1 MVEKPVSSPS
11 PGPPGTTRTHKSCDA
26 CKARKVRCPV
36 AGQLLP
42 TNYSSASNQ
51 APSVPDAKAVLDL
64 STAAVK
70 QPPNN
75 SSPPPKSPPHRI
87 QDLHVDRVLAR
98 AQRPRSAGRKTA
110 EDVIFVPRNGI
121 FGKLRLDNSR
131 CSNSLTDVGG
141 QNSLSFFSD
150 SRLLSLSTRLRNNK
164 VNELVGRISTV
175 VNGRLRR
182 GDATTTTRRVQ
193 QLDSVTDRSK
203 VPLYIRHYFERV
215 HPLFP
220 FLDKTSFEATV
231 SSPNFPD
238 LLGRSKQWSCLYHT
252 VLALGAQY
260 CDGGSFEA
268 GKGESWRLFSVALG
282 MFSDLL
288 LLADSLTTLQ
298 ALTAM
303 SVFGLGICGL
313 AVEPVIMSEAA
324 RRAQSM
330 SSNSFT
336 GSAAHAY
343 QKAFWILYA
352 IEKIT
357 SFHFGR
363 SSGFVDN
370 DIFCPIPVVP
380 EACLGD
386 FNWFLHLV
394 RFGRL
399 LSRAYSSL
407 FAVGVSGNSNSYYL
421 DVIRQLTD
429 ELEEWRSSMPDTG
442 FRPGGAVRPQ
452 AVPGPVARSLSLIVH
467 YLYNSLLLTLS
478 RTTLV
483 YLSNSDEDMVV
494 SGRKN
499 ANLKAILGA
508 SRSILELTTMIEVEP
523 YTVTWVIAGI
533 PITALFVLFDIVIH
547 DPRQPDTAS
556 NLALLD
562 MVAGH
567 FSRIEY
573 ASGGTLPGSLI
584 AEFAKIARDY
594 VNSVPQADFG
604 TANNPIQSSINL
616 QQQASSLGA
625 GIDSARVS
633 DMPTDMSNVSSH
645 GTAFPNQNMVINS
658 MPTSFAEFSLDNGL
672 DQLTPGALMGTD
684 VMGIFSYFLPDL
696 DPMFYQGLNE
706 EYDFLQDAPATTN
719 PQT

>member
-11 PGPPGTTRTHKSCDA
+11 PGPPGATRTHKSCDA

-51 APSVPDAKAVLDL
+51 QPSAPDAKAVLDL
-64 STAAVK
+64 STTDVK
-70 QPPNN
+70 QQPNN
-75 SSPPPKSPPHRI
+75 SSSPPKSPPHRI

-98 AQRPRSAGRKTA
+98 AQRPRSAGRNTA

-121 FGKLRLDNSR
+121 FGKPSLDNLR
-131 CSNSLTDVGG
+131 CSNSLTDIGG
-141 QNSLSFFSD
+141 RNSLSFFSD

-182 GDATTTTRRVQ
+182 GDATTTTRRIQ
-193 QLDSVTDRSK
+193 QPESVTDRSK
-203 VPLYIRHYFERV
+203 VALYVRHYFERV

-220 FLDKTSFEATV
+220 FLDKTSFETTV

-288 LLADSLTTLQ
+288 LLSDSLTTLQ

-303 SVFGLGICGL
+303 SVYGLGICGL

-380 EACLGD
+380 EACIGD

-452 AVPGPVARSLSLIVH
+452 AVPGPVARSLCLIVH

-483 YLSNSDEDMVV
+483 YLSNSDEDTVV

-499 ANLKAILGA
+499 ASLKAILGA

-594 VNSVPQADFG
+594 VNSVPHADFG
-604 TANNPIQSSINL
+604 TAHNPIQSSINL
-616 QQQASSLGA
+616 QQSSSLAA
-625 GIDSARVS
+625 GNDSATAT
-633 DMPTDMSNVSSH
+633 DMPTDMSN
-645 GTAFPNQNMVINS
+645 AFPNQTMVINS

-672 DQLTPGALMGTD
+672 DQLTPGTLMGTD